1 MAATPISRLD
11 EARRRDYLPD
21 TRGAFYDRQQGAGH
35 LREALDGGIIT
46 PEMVDPLPEN
56 IPGEP
61 SRDITPLTEGEIKSI
76 IQREIEDS
84 LGGLGS
90 QVSEERRKALRF
102 YYGRD
107 FGNEVEGRS
116 KVILT
121 DVADTIEW
129 IMPSLM
135 RMFTGGQITARYI
148 ARRPDQEEA
157 AEQAT
162 EYINKVFRDEQRGFQ
177 VLHDWFKDALL
188 EKNGI
193 VKTYYEERLEPKLET
208 YRGLTQEGV
217 GMLLQ
222 DGRLEPIAFEETQ
235 KNIGTDPQTGQPAMG
250 QFFDLVV
257 RQRISVG
264 EIKIDLVPPEEFL
277 IARRTIELNDRTA
290 FTAHR
295 KKVTVSDLIA
305 FGYPRDIVENL
316 PSDDTPEYSQG
327 RTERLSEDETFPVT
341 TAERTD
347 PASREVWTTECYLRI
362 DEDGDGYAELRKV
375 TVVGEQS
382 ITILDDEEINWQ
394 PFSSLTPIPM
404 PHKFFG
410 LSIADQVSDLQLI
423 RSTLLRQML
432 DNMYLVNNG
441 RYEVVEGAVEIDDL
455 LTSRPGGVVRVT
467 APGMV
472 NPLPTTPF
480 NQSVYTLMDF
490 LENVRQMRTGAG
502 MQNQGLDAST
512 FRNQT
517 ATGVS
522 QVMSAAYARV
532 EMIARVFAETGVKDL
547 FKKLLRV
554 MIESP
559 VKDRVIK
566 LRGKW
571 VDVDPSLWNA
581 DMDVEVQVGLGVG
594 QAGERIN
601 YLMQMLQVQEQAVI
615 AGLSNVVTPDNIYRS
630 GLMMAES
637 MQLPN
642 PELYF
647 TDPNGKAPPP
657 PSPDGKDQV
666 KMAETK
672 RRSEDNAKQLAL
684 DANKL
689 QVEMA
694 AAKAMA
700 EFRVYEMKE
709 KMELERERIRSNEKI
724 ALAQIKGQEKIAAK
738 NKQKEK
744 SNGSNNG

>member
-1 MAATPISRLD
+1 MAATPISGLD
-11 EARRRDYLPD
+11 GARRNDFPEREDE
-21 TRGAFYDRQQGAGH
+21 RGAHYDRDQGG
-35 LREALDGGIIT
+35 ALFQID
-46 PEMVDPLPEN
+46 PSDVDPMGDTHPL
-56 IPGEP
+56 EP
-61 SRDITPLTEGEIKSI
+61 SRDIIPLTEGEIKSV
-76 IQREIEDS
+76 IQHEIEDS

-90 QVSEERRKALRF
+90 QVSEERRKALRY

-135 RMFTGGQITARYI
+135 RMFTGGQITAKFIPRK
-148 ARRPDQEEA
+148 PQDEEGA
-157 AEQAT
+157 AQAT
-162 EYINKVFRDEQRGFQ
+162 EYINKHFRCEQRGFQ

-193 VKTYYEERLEPKLET
+193 VKSYAEERYEPKVET
-208 YRGLTQEGV
+208 YKGLTEEGV
-217 GMLLQ
+217 GLLLQ
-222 DGRLEPIAFEETQ
+222 DGRMEPIAHEERGEIQ
-235 KNIGTDPQTGQPAMG
+235 MGMNPQTGQPNMVMLH
-250 QFFDLVV
+250 DVMV
-257 RQRISVG
+257 RQAQTVC
-264 EIKIDLVPPEEFL
+264 ELKIDLVPPEEFL

-290 FTAHR
+290 FTGHR
-295 KKVTVSDLIA
+295 KKMTVSDLIA
-305 FGYPRDIVENL
+305 LGYPRDIVENL

-347 PASREVWTTECYLRI
+347 PASREIWVTECYVRI
-362 DEDGDGYAELRKV
+362 DEDGDGYAELRKI

-382 ITILDDEEINWQ
+382 ITILDDQEINWQ

-455 LTSRPGGVVRVT
+455 LTSRPGGVVRVS

-480 NQSVYTLMDF
+480 NQSAYTLMDF

-547 FKKLLRV
+547 FRKQLK
-554 MIESP
+554 MMCENPI
-559 VKDRVIK
+559 KDRMMR
-566 LRGKW
+566 LRGEW
-571 VDVDPSLWNA
+571 VEVDPSTWNTE
-581 DMDVEVQVGLGVG
+581 MDVEIQVGLGVG
-594 QAGERIN
+594 QAGERIQ
-601 YLMQMLQVQEQAVI
+601 YLMNLLQVQQGAKM
-615 AGLSNVVTPDNIYRS
+615 AGLSNVVTADNVYRA
-630 GLMMAES
+630 GVTMAEA

-642 PELYF
+642 PELF
-647 TDPNGKAPPP
+647 FSDPKGQPPDP
-657 PSPDGKDQV
+657 PQPDGKDQV
-666 KMAETK
+666 KLAETK
-672 RRSEDNAKQLAL
+672 RRSEDNAKQLQL

-689 QVEMA
+689 QLEMA
-694 AAKAMA
+694 ESKAMA
-700 EFRVYEMKE
+700 EFRVLEMKE
-709 KMELERERIRSNEKI
+709 KMVLEREKIVSNEKI
-724 ALAQIKGQEKIAAK
+724 ALAQISGQKEIAAE
-738 NKQKEK
+738 NSQK
-744 SNGSNNG
+744 GDGDGDD

>member
-1 MAATPISRLD
+1 M
-11 EARRRDYLPD
+11 
-21 TRGAFYDRQQGAGH
+21 
-35 LREALDGGIIT
+35 
-46 PEMVDPLPEN
+46 
-56 IPGEP
+56 
-61 SRDITPLTEGEIKSI
+61 TPLTDGEIKSI
-76 IQREIEDS
+76 ISHEIEDA

-90 QVSEERRKALRF
+90 QVSEERRKALRY

-135 RMFTGGQITARYI
+135 RMFTGGQITARFI
-148 ARRPDQEEA
+148 PRGPDDEA
-157 AEQAT
+157 GADQAT
-162 EYINKVFRDEQRGFQ
+162 EYINEVFRDEQRGFQ

-193 VKTYYEERLEPKLET
+193 TKAYCEERFEPKVET
-208 YRGLTQEGV
+208 YKGLTEEGIT
-217 GMLLQ
+217 LLLE
-222 DGRLEPIAFEETQ
+222 DGRLEPIAFAERIQ
-235 KNIGTDPQTGQPAMG
+235 PLVKKDPQTGEKIPEKL
-250 QFFDLVV
+250 FDIQV
-257 RQRISVG
+257 RQQLPTT
-264 EIKIDLVPPEEFL
+264 EIKIDIVPPEEFL

-295 KKVTVSDLIA
+295 KKMTVSDLISL
-305 FGYPRDIVENL
+305 GYSRDIVENL

-347 PASREVWTTECYLRI
+347 PASREIWITECYLRI
-362 DEDGDGYAELRKV
+362 DEDGDGYAELRKI

-382 ITILDDEEINWQ
+382 ITILDDQEINWQ

-410 LSIADQVSDLQLI
+410 LSISDQVSDLQLI

-480 NQSVYTLMDF
+480 NQSSYQIMDF

-502 MQNQGLDAST
+502 MHNQGLDAST

-532 EMIARVFAETGVKDL
+532 EMIARIFAETGVKDL
-547 FKKLLRV
+547 FKKLLKLMV
-554 MIESP
+554 ESP

-566 LRGKW
+566 LRGEW
-571 VDVDPSLWNA
+571 VEVDPSTWNS
-581 DMDVEVQVGLGVG
+581 DMKVEVQVGLGVG
-594 QAGERIN
+594 QAGERIA
-601 YLMQMLQVQEQAVI
+601 YMMQLLQVQQGAKL
-615 AGLSNVVTPDNIYRS
+615 AGLGNVVTPDNVYRS
-630 GLMMAES
+630 GVQIAES

-642 PELYF
+642 PEQYF
-647 TDPNGKAPPP
+647 TDPKGKAPDPP
-657 PSPDGKDQV
+657 APDGKDQV
-666 KMAETK
+666 RLAETK
-672 RRSEDNAKQLAL
+672 RRADDNAKQLAL

-689 QVEMA
+689 QLEMA

-700 EFRVYEMKE
+700 EFRVLELDKKIEQDIRELESKEKLELARIKAMKE
-709 KMELERERIRSNEKI
+709 I
-724 ALAQIKGQEKIAAK
+724 AKVNAQANRGDD
-738 NKQKEK
+738 
-744 SNGSNNG
+744 NGSDD

>member
-1 MAATPISRLD
+1 MAAYNVTPAL
-11 EARRRDYLPD
+11 ERDAY
-21 TRGAFYDRQQGAGH
+21 YDRQ
-35 LREALDGGIIT
+35 EGGRFSGIVS
-46 PEMVDPLPEN
+46 PEDILPAETS
-56 IPGEP
+56 PTEP
-61 SRDITPLTEGEIKSI
+61 SREFVQLTEQEIKSVVSH
-76 IQREIEDS
+76 EIEDA

-90 QVSEERRKALRF
+90 QVSEERRKALRY

-129 IMPSLM
+129 IMPSLL
-135 RMFTGGQITARYI
+135 RMFTGGQITAKYI
-148 ARRPDQEEA
+148 PRGLDDEEGA
-157 AEQAT
+157 KQAT
-162 EYINKVFRDEQRGFQ
+162 EYVNKVFMDEQRGFM

-193 VKTYYEERLEPKLET
+193 TKAYCEERFEPKVET
-208 YRGLTQEGV
+208 YKGLTQQGL
-217 GMLLQ
+217 MLLLE
-222 DGRLEPIAFEETQ
+222 DGRLEPIAFAERQ
-235 KNIGTDPQTGQPAMG
+235 QPLMQRDPQSGEKVPTQLYDV
-250 QFFDLVV
+250 QV
-257 RQRISVG
+257 RQKIPTA

-277 IARRTIELNDRTA
+277 IARRTIELNDRTP

-295 KKVTVSDLIA
+295 KKMTVSDLIA
-305 FGYPRDIVENL
+305 LGYSRDIVENL

-347 PASREVWTTECYLRI
+347 PASREIWVTECYLRI
-362 DEDGDGYAELRKV
+362 DEDGDGYAELRKI
-375 TVVGEQS
+375 TVVGEQA
-382 ITILDDEEINWQ
+382 ITLLDDHEINWQ

-502 MQNQGLDAST
+502 MHNQGLDAST

-547 FKKLLRV
+547 FKKLLKLMV
-554 MIESP
+554 ESP
-559 VKDRVIK
+559 IKDRVIK
-566 LRGKW
+566 LNGKW
-571 VDVDPSLWNA
+571 VEVDPSTWNS
-581 DMDVEVQVGLGVG
+581 DMGVEIQVGLGVG

-601 YLMQMLQVQEQAVI
+601 YLMQLLEVQAKAKM
-615 AGLSNVVTPDNIYRS
+615 AGLSNVVTADNVFRAGNS
-630 GLMMAES
+630 MAEA

-647 TDPNGKAPPP
+647 NDPNGESPEPPG
-657 PSPDGKDQV
+657 PDAKDQV

-672 RRSEDNAKQLAL
+672 RRSEDNANQLKL
-684 DANKL
+684 DASKL
-689 QVEMA
+689 SVEMA
-694 AAKAMA
+694 ASKAMA
-700 EFRVYEMKE
+700 EFRVLEMQEKMKLSREELEMKE
-709 KMELERERIRSNEKI
+709 RISM
-724 ALAQIKGQEKIAAK
+724 AQIESQKVIARENQRRNEDGAD
-738 NKQKEK
+738 
-744 SNGSNNG
+744 S